1 MHDIAVIGLGMM
13 GAAATRHLASMGVN
27 VLGVGPGE
35 PADWQAHNGVFA
47 SHYDQGRITRIL
59 DPDPVWGRLA
69 QRSIPRYAEI
79 EAKTGV
85 KFHFPVG
92 GLRATPDTS
101 DPTDTVE
108 SAQRIGREWGV
119 DFDTL
124 DRVGLAQYFPYWAFP
139 ETATGLWERG
149 EAGYINPRS
158 LVKAQL
164 IAAIQNGA
172 ELVQETVVGLKKED
186 GSFVITTDRSSSFR
200 ANKVLIAG
208 GGYTNHLLERPLDLR
223 PKAVTVLLGE
233 VNEAEQARLAGM
245 PTLIY
250 RLPQDDYLYSIYALP
265 PIAYPDGKTYIKIG
279 GMAWECPLIHH
290 PEQFVAW
297 FHGDGNPTEVEA
309 LHRSMLS
316 LIPDLRVEAWRTT
329 PCVLTYTAS
338 GFPYADQVDDNLFV
352 VTGGNGSAAKSS
364 DEIGRVGA
372 LLAANGSWVY
382 DLDATHFK
390 AHLRPDGPLP
400 KTVKR

>member
-1 MHDIAVIGLGMM
+1 MYDIAVIGLGMM
-13 GAAATRHLASMGVN
+13 GAAATRHLANMGVN
-27 VLGVGPGE
+27 VLGIGPGE
-35 PADWQAHNGVFA
+35 PTDWQAHNGVFA

-59 DPDPVWGRLA
+59 DPHPVWGRLA

-79 EAKTGV
+79 EAQTGV

-101 DPTDTVE
+101 DPKDTVE
-108 SAQRIGREWGV
+108 DAERIGQEWGV

-124 DRVGLAQYFPYWAFP
+124 DRAGLAQHFPYWSFP

-149 EAGYINPRS
+149 QAGYINPRS

-164 IAAIQNGA
+164 IAAYQNGA
-172 ELVQETVVGLKKED
+172 ALVQQTVVGLKQTDD
-186 GSFVITTDRSSSFR
+186 GFVITTDRHRTLR
-200 ANKVLIAG
+200 AQNVLIAG
-208 GGYTNHLLERPLDLR
+208 GGYTNHLLDRPLDLR

-233 VNEAEQARLAGM
+233 VDEAEQTRLEGM

-265 PIAYPDGKTYIKIG
+265 PILYPDGKTYLKIG
-279 GMAWECPLIHH
+279 GMAWESPLIHH
-290 PEQFVAW
+290 PPQFVDW
-297 FHGDGNPTEVEA
+297 FHGSGNPEEVEA
-309 LHRSMLS
+309 LGRAL
-316 LIPDLRVEAWRTT
+316 LELLPGLRVERWVTT

-338 GFPYADQVDDNLFV
+338 GTPYVDQLDDNLFV
-352 VTGGNGSAAKSS
+352 VAGGNGSSAKSS
-364 DEIGRVGA
+364 DEIGRLGA
-372 LLAANGSWVY
+372 MLAARGTWTD
-382 DLDATHFK
+382 DLVASHFK

-400 KTVKR
+400 TTVRR